1 MDGMEGGLH
10 STGRFLFHGF
20 FFILYNHRK
29 EGADMAKISFD
40 RIVSEFT
47 VLNPFNNFQEELHRV
62 EVRKDPLLGDV
73 SIYNPYLKDKAKFF
87 FGENDHELIRTLAVG
102 SAPTCI
108 FCPERVAKNTAQYP
122 SSFLP
127 EGRIQVGEATLFANL
142 FSIGAYHPVI
152 ALSRTHFLKLS
163 EFSPGLLKDG
173 LTAARQFLNMVYQKD
188 SSACFTTVNANYLLP
203 AGASL
208 VHPHMQMLITPVP
221 YSYQARLLAAGQSYF
236 DKNGSGYFHD
246 LIEEEKRTKERYI
259 ASKGKWHW
267 LTAFSPIGTNEVM
280 AVHED
285 AGDFGMLTETDL
297 ESLARGISGV
307 LSFYEKLGHLSFN
320 FSLFSVRNAPTKKSI
335 PCMIKMITRQ
345 NLCPNY
351 RNDDYFLQKMLQAEL
366 IFNLPEELAE
376 ILRDTFSLIP

>member
-1 MDGMEGGLH
+1 M
-10 STGRFLFHGF
+10 
-20 FFILYNHRK
+20 K
-29 EGADMAKISFD
+29 EGADMAKISFE

-47 VLNPFNNFQEELHRV
+47 VLNPFDNFQEELHRV

-87 FGENDHELIRTLAVG
+87 FGENDHDLIRTLAEG

-108 FCPERVAKNTAQYP
+108 FCPERVGQNTARYP

-152 ALSRTHFLKLS
+152 ALSRAHFLKLS

-221 YSYQARLLAAGQSYF
+221 YSYQARLIAAGQAYF
-236 DKNGSGYFHD
+236 DKNHSGYFHD
-246 LIEEEKRTKERYI
+246 LTEEEKRTRERYI
-259 ASKGKWHW
+259 GRKGNWHW
-267 LTAFSPIGTNEVM
+267 LTAFSPMGTNEVM

-285 AGDFGMLTETDL
+285 EGDFGMLIESDL
-297 ESLARGISGV
+297 ESLAHGISGV
-307 LSFYEKLGHLSFN
+307 LSCYEKLGHLSFN
-320 FSLFSVRNAPTKKSI
+320 FSLFSARDALKEGNV

-345 NLCPNY
+345 NLYPNY

-366 IFNLPEELAE
+366 VFNPPEELAE
-376 ILRDTFSLIP
+376 RLRDTFSLIA